1 MTWIEYGEWQ
11 NRLPE
16 PPTSLPVSEM
26 ILITAST
33 VSEDSTWSWAENMEL
48 ELLSRHWWSCMNA
61 LWICQCCFHIYLF
74 GQKLEAYLRP
84 IATASQQD
92 PRFC

>member
-16 PPTSLPVSEM
+16 PRASLPVSEM
-26 ILITAST
+26 ILITASI
-33 VSEDSTWSWAENMEL
+33 VSDDSTRSWVENMEV
-48 ELLSRHWWSCMNA
+48 ELLSRHRWSCMNA
-61 LWICQCCFHIYLF
+61 LCTYLSVLSSYLC
-74 GQKLEAYLRP
+74 GHGLKAYLRP